1 MRALLV
7 LILAIPAYVA
17 LAQRP
22 TGDGA
27 DGSVRI
33 IRGQVRSDDDSA
45 TLLRRARVTVAGIP
59 VPVFTDQ
66 DGRFEVAV
74 PAATTAILRITK
86 PGFAPTQIPLSA
98 TSGTDPLQIRLARG
112 AAVVGRVLDELGW
125 PVVGVDVRVRRLV
138 DDAERGVVS
147 INRVVETDDLG
158 EFRVGSLPAGAYA
171 VSVERSPA
179 RVTGINPTG
188 GQISESVIMNP
199 DRAGA
204 PLDASSPQKSTFT
217 LRAGEEAEA
226 ALFYEFAGAEAR
238 SAAAYVSEYVAA
250 ERQAEIRARGVA
262 GLLSR
267 ATAVVTGRVTA
278 PNGRGVAGAIVRLN
292 PASAGTGRIA
302 ASDAQGQFVFTGV
315 PAGAYRVV
323 VTKTGLIAGEY
334 GQDRVG
340 QPGKVVTLR
349 DRQRLDRVDI
359 GMWRG
364 AVVTGTVTDQDGEPL
379 EGLAMHVWGVRYWN
393 GRRIT
398 EAPAGVFVRRSDDR
412 GQYRIHG
419 LQPGTYYVVASDD
432 PSPSAREVTGA
443 PRSYYP
449 GTPTIGE
456 ASTIRVGV
464 GLDADIH
471 MTFNPARTFRLAG
484 LALDSEGVL
493 LTRPLVLA
501 GSTRAG
507 VATAPQTATMNG
519 PSFTFE
525 HVVPGSYVIHAIQRR
540 EDSGRLVQEYGRRFV
555 EIIDSDNTGLQLTTF
570 KGASITG
577 RITFEGDRTA
587 DSGSSV
593 RFDIVSADPDFAPPP
608 GQFVPWTVRSLPGG
622 YFQIDGLSGPV
633 RFTSSAAPGWFL
645 KSVDL
650 NGRNAADEPVTF
662 GAGTDSRGQVNVV
675 FSSAGAEISGRVV
688 NGRNEPV
695 GTYVVI
701 ALPVDRNRWY
711 NGSRFIKL
719 AHPDE
724 EARFSLGMLPPGN
737 YWVAAVDAL
746 PDESLED
753 PDLLERLSTI
763 GRRTTLISGQRL
775 VTDLPLAATSR

>member
-1 MRALLV
+1 MRGLLV
-7 LILAIPAYVA
+7 LILAVPAYVA

-22 TGDGA
+22 TGDRSDA
-27 DGSVRI
+27 SRI

-45 TLLRRARVTVAGIP
+45 TLLRRARVTVAGNA

-66 DGRFEVAV
+66 EGRFEVAV
-74 PAATTAILRITK
+74 PASTTSLLRITK

-98 TSGTDPLQIRLARG
+98 TAGVDPIQVRLARG

-125 PVVGVDVRVRRLV
+125 PVGGVDVRVRRLV
-138 DDAERGVVS
+138 DDAERGVAP

-158 EFRVGSLPAGAYA
+158 EFRVGSLPAGAYE

-179 RVTGINPTG
+179 RVTGVNPTG

-199 DRAGA
+199 GRAGA
-204 PLDASSPQKSTFT
+204 PLDASSPQKSTFR

-262 GLLSR
+262 GLPNR

-278 PNGRGVAGAIVRLN
+278 LNGRGVAGAIVRLN

-323 VTKTGLIAGEY
+323 ATKTGLIAGEH

-379 EGLAMHVWGVRYWN
+379 EGLAMHVWGLRYWN

-398 EAPAGVFVRRSDDR
+398 EAPAGVSVRRSDDR

-432 PSPSAREVTGA
+432 PSPSSREVTGA

-519 PSFTFE
+519 SSFTFE

-540 EDSGRLVQEYGRRFV
+540 DDSGRLVQEYGRRFV
-555 EIIDSDNTGLQLTTF
+555 EVIDSDNTGLQLTTF

-608 GQFVPWTVRSLPGG
+608 GQFVPWTVRPLPGG

-645 KSVDL
+645 KSVDI
-650 NGRNAADEPVTF
+650 NGRNAADEPVAF

-675 FSSAGAEISGRVV
+675 FSSAGSEISGRVV
-688 NGRNEPV
+688 NSRNESV

-701 ALPVDRNRWY
+701 AFAVDRNRWY

-746 PDESLED
+746 PDGSLED
-753 PDLLERLSTI
+753 PDLLERLSII
-763 GRRTTLISGQRL
+763 GRRTTLIAGQRL
-775 VTDLPLAATSR
+775 VTDLPLAATPR